1 MVLERPRR
9 EANPD
14 FTRFN
19 ADFGHQDEYYDKL
32 DPPSNPVFSFKD
44 IHKTSSFLLSIDPGQ
59 ETAEASDSS
68 HESADPEPA
77 EADGAAVSPPGT
89 LGALDGIIQNGTPKE
104 LRNWLRAVEREGYV
118 VDIPR
123 ILRYAVGY
131 ERLFMVKYLVKHE
144 KADLRATD
152 ILERS
157 VIFFAAT
164 CTNHRMLQ
172 YIAGKLKR
180 IVSISKELARMDI
193 TGATPL
199 YYARGFWHA
208 GALYYTRGVWHAG
221 ANYYARDVWHAANA
235 KYLLQTYAAS
245 EDRASLSRAALK
257 LEMQRRKANDV
268 LYTDQDNILFLYGWL
283 DLYLRFPVLSE
294 IWTRNREWEAFDSN
308 KRLFTLRNLMS
319 PKHWL
324 LEQLEC
330 ILRDEYRPELVWIHI
345 PWTNAVLDSVVD
357 NFEDRTWRTPDVAE
371 AAFVSKNFKDAFR
384 QRSSPPGNPYLDYLT
399 PVFRQISGFRSAVVI
414 FPCIEIVSCGDFTR
428 SRKHHVDLR
437 AKLETD
443 ISAIT
448 SRVQTTRTLDETH
461 FPSLGAKALEDLNND
476 QVVSRECQELL
487 SGEPTTEATK
497 PILVVSQL
505 WVWNFDAVVL
515 SAYSDPGKT
524 PEDWLPE
531 DHDIVESEIQVDAWR
546 QKQFGAKTLEG
557 GRNPERKIACLLH
570 DQIDYFDKIQANGKY
585 QVPLDYFEM
594 GVLRIIASVTEYTKN
609 MDPQSL
615 DVEKERTFMHDLSDI
630 RVELDA
636 IDQVLTQQ
644 KNIIS
649 DFRGFLDATEKEA
662 MQRLVNDDDMQIA
675 KRSLEDDKKQIDTY
689 RARIAKIQKDADRI
703 DQAISNALNL
713 KRTAASIQDARN
725 SAKDARTSLLLG
737 WAVLGFTII
746 TILFAPLSFMTS
758 LLALPVDSLRQF
770 NGTDATGAPTAIY
783 RSGFIAWTF
792 STCRETMESD
802 GHVHFADELTV
813 VAEVISIAV
822 TALAVYAAVRYRHVL
837 NGFLVPNDVG
847 EQGQQGGRIQS
858 EVAGGDGAWV
868 DAKRPDAVLRE
879 HADNMGEAS
888 GANVAA
894 DSARPRGLR
903 KLLGTT
909 KPKSRDPEK

>member
-1 MVLERPRR
+1 MALERLRR

-14 FTRFN
+14 FARFN
-19 ADFGHQDEYYDKL
+19 ADFGHQDEFYDKFGYASI
-32 DPPSNPVFSFKD
+32 PTFSFED
-44 IHKTSSFLLSIDPGQ
+44 VHETSSFLLSIDPGQ
-59 ETAEASDSS
+59 ETPEASDLS

-89 LGALDGIIQNGTPKE
+89 LEALDGIMRGGTLEE
-104 LRNWLRAVEREGYV
+104 LRSWLRAVEREGYV

-123 ILRYAVGY
+123 LLRYAVAK
-131 ERLFMVKYLVKHE
+131 ERLSMVKYLVEHE

-152 ILERS
+152 TLERS
-157 VIFFAAT
+157 VIFFAAA
-164 CTNHRMLQ
+164 CNDLQ
-172 YIAGKLKR
+172 VLEYIAGKLKR
-180 IVSISKELARMDI
+180 IVSISKELARTDI

-199 YYARGFWHA
+199 YYARNFWHA
-208 GALYYTRGVWHAG
+208 
-221 ANYYARDVWHAANA
+221 AANA
-235 KYLLQTYAAS
+235 KYLLQTCAAS
-245 EDRASLSRAALK
+245 DDRAWLARAALE
-257 LEMQRRKANDV
+257 LEVQRGKANDV
-268 LYTDQDNILFLYGWL
+268 RYTDWYNVLFLYRWL
-283 DLYLRFPVLSE
+283 ELYLHFPVLSE
-294 IWTRNREWEAFDSN
+294 SWSRLRNAESFCTN
-308 KRLFTLRNLMS
+308 KRLFTLRNLVS
-319 PKHWL
+319 QNHWL
-324 LEQLEC
+324 LEQLDD
-330 ILRDEYRPELVWIHI
+330 ILPDQYSPELVWIHV
-345 PWTNAVLDSVVD
+345 PWTNGILVSAVLDSVVD
-357 NFEDRTWRTPDVAE
+357 NLKDRTWRTLDFAKVAL
-371 AAFVSKNFKDAFR
+371 VSENFKDTFR
-384 QRSSPPGNPYLDYLT
+384 RRSSPPGNPYLDHLT
-399 PVFRQISGFRSAVVI
+399 PVFRQISGYRSAVVI
-414 FPCIEIVSCGDFTR
+414 FPCIEIVSFEDFTR
-428 SRKHHVDLR
+428 SRKHHMDLR
-437 AKLETD
+437 ATLKTEFP
-443 ISAIT
+443 AIT

-461 FPSLGAKALEDLNND
+461 FPSLSAKALEELNND
-476 QVVSRECQELL
+476 QVVSRECQEFL

-505 WVWNFDAVVL
+505 WVWNIEAVVL
-515 SAYSDPGKT
+515 SAYSNPGKT
-524 PEDWLPE
+524 PDDSLLR
-531 DHDIVESEIQVDAWR
+531 DYDIIESEFPVVDAWR
-546 QKQFGAKTLEG
+546 GKQFGAKTLEG
-557 GRNPERKIACLLH
+557 GRNPEVKVACLLH
-570 DQIDYFDKIQANGKY
+570 DQIDYFDKTQADGMY

-609 MDPQSL
+609 MEPQSL

-649 DFRGFLDATEKEA
+649 DFRGSLVVEKEDVILHPENA
-662 MQRLVNDDDMQIA
+662 NPKLIA
-675 KRSLEDDKKQIDTY
+675 KRSLEDDEKRIDTY

-703 DQAISNALNL
+703 DQAINNALNL

-746 TILFAPLSFMTS
+746 TIMFAPLSFMTS

-792 STCRETMESD
+792 I
-802 GHVHFADELTV
+802 

-837 NGFLVPNDVG
+837 SGFLVPNDIG
-847 EQGQQGGRIQS
+847 EQGQHGGRIQS

-879 HADNMGEAS
+879 HADNRGEAS
-888 GANVAA
+888 GANVPAE
-894 DSARPRGLR
+894 SARPRGLR

>member
-1 MVLERPRR
+1 MALERPRR

-19 ADFGHQDEYYDKL
+19 ADFGHQEEYYDTL
-32 DPPSNPVFSFKD
+32 DPSDFISSFKD
-44 IHKTSSFLLSIDPGQ
+44 VHETSSFLLSIDPGQ

-89 LGALDGIIQNGTPKE
+89 LEALDDIMRGGTLEE
-104 LRNWLRAVEREGYV
+104 LRSWLRAVEGQGYV

-123 ILRYAVGY
+123 LLRYAVG
-131 ERLFMVKYLVKHE
+131 RANLGMVKYLVEHE

-157 VIFFAAT
+157 VIFFAAA
-164 CTNHRMLQ
+164 CDDLQ
-172 YIAGKLKR
+172 VLEYIAGKLKR
-180 IVSISKELARMDI
+180 IVSISKELARTDI

-199 YYARGFWHA
+199 YYARDFWHA
-208 GALYYTRGVWHAG
+208 
-221 ANYYARDVWHAANA
+221 AANA
-235 KYLLQTYAAS
+235 KYLLQTCAAS
-245 EDRASLSRAALK
+245 DDRASLARAALE
-257 LEMQRRKANDV
+257 LEVQRGKANDV
-268 LYTDQDNILFLYGWL
+268 VYTDWYNVLFLYGWL

-294 IWTRNREWEAFDSN
+294 SWSRLRDSESFCTN

-319 PKHWL
+319 QNHWL
-324 LEQLEC
+324 LEQLEG
-330 ILRDEYRPELVWIHI
+330 ILLDQYNPESVWIHV
-345 PWTNAVLDSVVD
+345 PWTNGILVSAVLDSVVD
-357 NFEDRTWRTPDVAE
+357 NFRDRTWETLDVAK
-371 AAFVSKNFKDAFR
+371 AALVRVNFKDAFR
-384 QRSSPPGNPYLDYLT
+384 RRSSPPGNPYLDYLT
-399 PVFRQISGFRSAVVI
+399 PVFRQVSGHRSAVVI
-414 FPCIEIVSCGDFTR
+414 FPCIEIVSFGDFMR
-428 SRKHHVDLR
+428 SRKHHMALR
-437 AKLETD
+437 AKLKTGFP
-443 ISAIT
+443 AIT

-461 FPSLGAKALEDLNND
+461 FPSLSAKALEDLNND
-476 QVVSRECQELL
+476 QVVSRECHELL

-524 PEDWLPE
+524 PDDSLLK
-531 DHDIVESEIQVDAWR
+531 DHDIMESEFPVVDAWR
-546 QKQFGAKTLEG
+546 EKQFGAKTLEG
-557 GRNPERKIACLLH
+557 GRNPGVKVACLLH
-570 DQIDYFDKIQANGKY
+570 DQIDYFDKTQANGMY

-649 DFRGFLDATEKEA
+649 DFRGSLDAAEEDVTWHLE
-662 MQRLVNDDDMQIA
+662 NDADKRFV
-675 KRSLEDDKKQIDTY
+675 KRSLEDDKKRIDTY
-689 RARIAKIQKDADRI
+689 RTRIAKIQKDADRI

-770 NGTDATGAPTAIY
+770 NGTDATGAPTALY

-792 STCRETMESD
+792 STYRETMKSD
-802 GHVHFADELTV
+802 RHVHFADELTV

-868 DAKRPDAVLRE
+868 DEKRPDAVLRE
-879 HADNMGEAS
+879 HADNRGEAS

-894 DSARPRGLR
+894 ESGRPRGLR

>member
-19 ADFGHQDEYYDKL
+19 ADFGHPNEYYD
-32 DPPSNPVFSFKD
+32 PFHQPSNPLSGFKYV
-44 IHKTSSFLLSIDPGQ
+44 HETSSFLLSIDPGQ

-68 HESADPEPA
+68 HEPADPEPA

-89 LGALDGIIQNGTPKE
+89 LKALEGIMWRDTPQE
-104 LRNWLRAVEREGYV
+104 LRIWLRAVEGQGYV

-123 ILRYAVGY
+123 LLRYAVGIAS
-131 ERLFMVKYLVKHE
+131 LGIVKYLVEHE
-144 KADLRATD
+144 KADLRTTD

-157 VIFFAAT
+157 VIFFAAA
-164 CTNHRMLQ
+164 CGDFQVLE

-180 IVSISKELARMDI
+180 NVSISKELARTDI

-199 YYARGFWHA
+199 YYAR
-208 GALYYTRGVWHAG
+208 
-221 ANYYARDVWHAANA
+221 DIWHAAVNA
-235 KYLLQTYAAS
+235 KYLLRNYAAS
-245 EDRASLSRAALK
+245 DDRASLARAALE
-257 LEMQRRKANDV
+257 LEVQRGKANDV
-268 LYTDQDNILFLYGWL
+268 LCTDWCNVLFLYGWL

-294 IWTRNREWEAFDSN
+294 SWSRLKDPESFCTN
-308 KRLFTLRNLMS
+308 KRLLTLRNLMS
-319 PKHWL
+319 QNHWL
-324 LEQLEC
+324 LEQLDD
-330 ILRDEYRPELVWIHI
+330 ILSDQYSPELVWIHV
-345 PWTNAVLDSVVD
+345 PWTNGILVSAVLDSVVD
-357 NFEDRTWRTPDVAE
+357 NFKDRTWETLDVAK
-371 AAFVSKNFKDAFR
+371 AALVSDNFKDAFR
-384 QRSSPPGNPYLDYLT
+384 RRSSPPGNPYLDYLT
-399 PVFRQISGFRSAVVI
+399 PVFRQISGHRSAVVI
-414 FPCIEIVSCGDFTR
+414 FPCIEIVSFGDFAR
-428 SRKHHVDLR
+428 SRKHHMDLR
-437 AKLETD
+437 AKLKTEFP
-443 ISAIT
+443 SIT

-461 FPSLGAKALEDLNND
+461 FPSLSAKALEDLNND

-505 WVWNFDAVVL
+505 WVWNFEAVVL

-524 PEDWLPE
+524 PDDSLLR
-531 DHDIVESEIQVDAWR
+531 DHDVMESEFPVIDAWR
-546 QKQFGAKTLEG
+546 GKQFGAKTLEG
-557 GRNPERKIACLLH
+557 GRSPELKVACLLH
-570 DQIDYFDKIQANGKY
+570 DQIDYFDKTQANGMY

-649 DFRGFLDATEKEA
+649 DFHDYLDAAE
-662 MQRLVNDDDMQIA
+662 DDVVWHLENADDNRIA
-675 KRSLEDDKKQIDTY
+675 KRSLEDDKKQINTY

-792 STCRETMESD
+792 I
-802 GHVHFADELTV
+802 

-837 NGFLVPNDVG
+837 NGFLVPDDVG
-847 EQGQQGGRIQS
+847 AQGQQGGRIQS

-868 DAKRPDAVLRE
+868 DEKRPHAVLRE

-888 GANVAA
+888 GANVTVE
-894 DSARPRGLR
+894 SARPRGLR